1 MSCCPC
7 CDWCDQSEEENEK
20 HKGVKYQQVG
30 GEDSKIDVVL
40 PQYEKVPL
48 QKVFEFKQP
57 QCPLPVH
64 PQFFDTAKSDDVIS
78 NQPNLTCPSFPSSDD
93 DKTNSPDS
101 DPRIQF
107 SLYYDIQRRTLT
119 VHLMSG
125 TNLPAKDRRG
135 TSDPYVILFLI
146 PNKEQIFESKVH
158 NRTLTPT
165 FDEVF
170 EFTGLLPDEVRRQT
184 LILRVL
190 DKDKISASDDM
201 GVVILPLEDADLYGV
216 KVNSRLSDELSILR
230 VSKNVFDWESYCFDC
245 VQFILSPVWFQ
256 GRRASVV
263 NARSHFTFDIWSSP
277 QGN

>member
-1 MSCCPC
+1 MSCCCSC
-7 CDWCDQSEEENEK
+7 CDWCTHGEEEEDEK
-20 HKGVKYQQVG
+20 RKGIKYQKVG
-30 GEDSKIDVVL
+30 EEEPNLDIVL

-64 PQFFDTAKSDDVIS
+64 PQFFDNSGGVITK
-78 NQPNLTCPSFPSSDD
+78 QPYVSSSPFSSDGSSSPD
-93 DKTNSPDS
+93 DKE
-101 DPRIQF
+101 PRIQF
-107 SLYYDIQRRTLT
+107 SLYYDIQRRTLS

-125 TNLPAKDRRG
+125 TDLPAKDRRG

-158 NRTLTPT
+158 DKTLSPI

-170 EFTGLLPDEVRRQT
+170 EFTGLLPDEIRRQT

-201 GVVILPLEDADLYGV
+201 GVVIVPLEDADLYGV
-216 KVNSRLSDELSILR
+216 KMNAKLSDELSILN
-230 VSKNVFDWESYCFDC
+230 VS
-245 VQFILSPVWFQ
+245 IL
-256 GRRASVV
+256 
-263 NARSHFTFDIWSSP
+263 
-277 QGN
+277 